1 MPAYKQCVRAEI
13 AIFGHCGSVHVHD
26 RVAAAAIGSQALEVL
41 GASGSS
47 GAGEASIVAA
57 HSVGKRG
64 AGKLKD
70 NRCHSDTMRITV

>member
-1 MPAYKQCVRAEI
+1 MPAYKQYLRAEI

-26 RVAAAAIGSQALEVL
+26 RVAAAIGSQALEVL